1 MSLRRLLLV
10 FIAGYVVAYLTIPL
24 LALVV
29 HAQDYLVATVTSY
42 HYDRSKDYNESN
54 FGLGIERRYSD
65 ECAWSVGYFKNS
77 LYRNTVYVF
86 AGYTPYRYMGWRY
99 GVVVGAVTGYE
110 SGVSPWLTGVA
121 TRDYGRFGV
130 NIVLAAS
137 AIALQVKVKW
147 N

>member
-1 MSLRRLLLV
+1 MSLRRILLV
-10 FIAGYVVAYLTIPL
+10 FLAGYVVAYLTIPL

-29 HAQDYLVATVTSY
+29 HAQDYLVATVTSF
-42 HYDRSKDYNESN
+42 HFDRSKDYNESN

-65 ECAWSVGYFKNS
+65 EWAGSVGYFKNS
-77 LYRNTVYVF
+77 FYRNTVYVF
-86 AGYTPYRYMGWRY
+86 AGYTPYRYGEWRY

-110 SGVSPWLTGVA
+110 NNVSPWITGVA

-137 AIALQVKVKW
+137 AMALQVKVKW
-147 N
+147 K